1 MHEFFIVSPSCYL
14 CFKKLCLVDYNMTR
28 PKIPQPFFGSILL
41 FKITLNQIGYD
52 ETKNIDKTYL
62 FLLQIY
68 DTGNNSFHV
77 DINCAFTLLL
87 SFILGDITQGYSLQ
101 ILPLIL
107 CFYIDFWY
115 PPSECNHSPVIFSNS
130 MFLWIQV
137 LKSLLVACIKI
148 PNVEL
153 LFNS

>member
-1 MHEFFIVSPSCYL
+1 MLGRLQYD
-14 CFKKLCLVDYNMTR
+14 KTKN
-28 PKIPQPFFGSILL
+28 PQPFFGWIFL
-41 FKITLNQIGYD
+41 FQNYAQPNRIWWDKKIC
-52 ETKNIDKTYL
+52 
-62 FLLQIY
+62 FFLQIY

-107 CFYIDFWY
+107 CLYIDFWY
-115 PPSECNHSPVIFSNS
+115 PPSECNHSPVIFSHS

-137 LKSLLVACIKI
+137 LKSLLVAWVKI